1 MKVATKNTLLTL
13 IGFIPF
19 IGIPIIIRL
28 SRTEAFKGI
37 NDMLA
42 TTFMEELRKKS
53 NEEIIALGHKFK
65 LTYIA
70 GNNEFTYFISNEK
83 GSPVI
88 VKTINGCITDENV
101 RVNILDSIRKNFDYH
116 CIAATVKMLE
126 TDEQTA

>member
-1 MKVATKNTLLTL
+1 MGVTIQHIILWL
-13 IGFIPF
+13 ICFIPF
-19 IGIPIIIRL
+19 IGIPIALYL

-37 NDMLA
+37 ND
-42 TTFMEELRKKS
+42 TFAITFTEELRKKS

-70 GNNEFTYFISNEK
+70 DNNGFTYFISNEK

-126 TDEQTA
+126 TNEQTA